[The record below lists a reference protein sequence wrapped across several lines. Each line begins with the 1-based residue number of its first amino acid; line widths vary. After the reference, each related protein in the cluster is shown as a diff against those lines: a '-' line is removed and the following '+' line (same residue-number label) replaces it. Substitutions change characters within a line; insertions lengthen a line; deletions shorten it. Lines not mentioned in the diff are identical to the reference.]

1 MRKPNFTGNLRSL
14 IINFRSLILLICIQ
28 LLWCSAGAQSPA
40 IIYAHQVIDI
50 LTSKELHGRGYVD
63 SGDYKAAR
71 FIRTQMMEA
80 GLQSFQEDYFQ
91 PFTLN
96 TTIFPGAIHLT
107 LNRKEL
113 MPGKDFLVAASSNS
127 CKGKFECIA
136 LRKNIL
142 DTTIYAVHELLTKLS
157 IKRPS
162 EKMVMISKDEFTKDQ
177 YVVLKKAISETSAF
191 GARGIIEFSEN
202 KLTWNASED
211 QVPFCYLYVKG
222 AFPDKKKTTVKIN
235 IESRL
240 NLNYKTHNVVGYVR
254 GKEAPDSFIV
264 FTAHYDHL
272 GEMGDG
278 VYFPGAND
286 NASGISMVLNL
297 ARYFSNHPLRYSV
310 VFICFSGEELGLL
323 GSQHYV
329 SNPLFPLE
337 AIKFL
342 INLDIVGTGDE
353 GIKVVNATE
362 FPNEFEA
369 IVKLNDQEQLMKQV
383 SPRGKAANSDHYP
396 FYLKQVPCFFIYTLG
411 GISAYHDIYD
421 RAETLPLTDY
431 DDLLELLIRFTNNF

>member
-1 MRKPNFTGNLRSL
+1 
-14 IINFRSLILLICIQ
+14 
-28 LLWCSAGAQSPA
+28 
-40 IIYAHQVIDI
+40 
-50 LTSKELHGRGYVD
+50 
-63 SGDYKAAR
+63 
-71 FIRTQMMEA
+71 
-80 GLQSFQEDYFQ
+80 
-91 PFTLN
+91 
-96 TTIFPGAIHLT
+96 
-107 LNRKEL
+107 
-113 MPGKDFLVAASSNS
+113 
-127 CKGKFECIA
+127 
-136 LRKNIL
+136 
-142 DTTIYAVHELLTKLS
+142 
-157 IKRPS
+157 
-162 EKMVMISKDEFTKDQ
+162 
-177 YVVLKKAISETSAF
+177 
-191 GARGIIEFSEN
+191 
-202 KLTWNASED
+202 
-211 QVPFCYLYVKG
+211 
-222 AFPDKKKTTVKIN
+222 
-235 IESRL
+235 
-240 NLNYKTHNVVGYVR
+240 
-254 GKEAPDSFIV
+254 
-264 FTAHYDHL
+264 
-272 GEMGDG
+272 
-278 VYFPGAND
+278 
-286 NASGISMVLNL
+286 MVLNL